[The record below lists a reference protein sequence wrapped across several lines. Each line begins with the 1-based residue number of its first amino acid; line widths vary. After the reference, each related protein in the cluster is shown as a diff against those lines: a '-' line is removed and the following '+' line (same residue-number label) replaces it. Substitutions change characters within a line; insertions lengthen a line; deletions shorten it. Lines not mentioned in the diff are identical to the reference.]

1 MGTSQCI
8 TFKVCSKCKIEKLL
22 SEFHRQSTSKDDFQS
37 ACKQCDRQRNIIY
50 RKKNKETVRAKDRER
65 AKRKRTSLTM
75 EEIRKD
81 QQKYYQKNRD
91 SILAKQ
97 REYANKNR
105 KKINRL
111 ARERYKRKGGE
122 ETERKRNNNQKRK
135 ARVRGATIGHESIPV
150 LSALLEKQGGMC
162 AYCKTSGKGVEWH
175 IDHIDPLAEDGSHSV
190 ENVQVLCRTCNL
202 KKGAKDP
209 LVFAQEQGRL
219 L

>member
-122 ETERKRNNNQKRK
+122 ETERENGITIRNVRRGSGVLLLDTSRFQYYLRCWKSK
-135 ARVRGATIGHESIPV
+135 VGCVPTVKQAARVWSGISTISIRLRKMVLIRSKMCRYYVGRAT
-150 LSALLEKQGGMC
+150 
-162 AYCKTSGKGVEWH
+162 
-175 IDHIDPLAEDGSHSV
+175 
-190 ENVQVLCRTCNL
+190 
-202 KKGAKDP
+202 
-209 LVFAQEQGRL
+209 
-219 L
+219 